1 MTNKVK
7 GLSIF
12 SILISTANAGIEDYL
27 PKWSHHKFFI
37 LTNGQWIGLFCIIL
51 AGIIL
56 EKLVRVYFGKFTI
69 AVLNKRK
76 ITTFSKDLEK
86 KVTFP
91 MGIMTF
97 SGIWIIAVRALG
109 LENEQLSMFLRM
121 GYVLFTCGSVM
132 TAHQLVDVLCL
143 YFEKKAEDSDNK
155 FDDILVPLIRKT
167 AKFFVLAI
175 GIIFIGDSLT
185 LDMKGILTGL
195 GIGGLAFALA
205 AKDTI
210 SNLFGSLTVLLDR
223 PFRIGDWVLLDGKI
237 EGTVVEVGLRST
249 RLRTFYNSVI
259 TVPNGQLTNI
269 HIDNFGMREYRRF
282 KTTVGV
288 QYDTSPEKL
297 EAFCE
302 GIRQIIINHEYTRK
316 DYFHV
321 YFSNFGSS
329 SLDILVYVFWRVPDW
344 ATELNEKHRLLIDI
358 LRLGNQM
365 DISFAFPTRTLHLFN
380 EEQQNISEPNINNF
394 HQWGQNQATEITN
407 NSISLKN
414 HKSGI

>member
-1 MTNKVK
+1 MNKVK

-12 SILISTANAGIEDYL
+12 PVFISTANAGIENYL

-37 LTNGQWIGLFCIIL
+37 LTNGQWIGLFFIIL

-56 EKLVRVYFGKFTI
+56 EKLVRIYFGKMTI

-76 ITTFSKDLEK
+76 ITNFSKDLEK

-91 MGIMTF
+91 IGIMTF

-109 LENEQLSMFLRM
+109 LENEQLSMFLRV

-143 YFEKKAEDSDNK
+143 YFEKKAKDSDNK

-223 PFRIGDWVLLDGKI
+223 PFRIGDWVLLDGKV

-282 KTTVGV
+282 KTTIGV

-344 ATELNEKHRLLIDI
+344 ATELNE
-358 LRLGNQM
+358 
-365 DISFAFPTRTLHLFN
+365 
-380 EEQQNISEPNINNF
+380 
-394 HQWGQNQATEITN
+394 
-407 NSISLKN
+407 
-414 HKSGI
+414 

>member
-1 MTNKVK
+1 MMNKVK

-12 SILISTANAGIEDYL
+12 PVFISTANAGIESYL
-27 PKWSHHKFFI
+27 PTWSHHKFFI
-37 LTNGQWIGLFCIIL
+37 LTNGQWIGLFFIIL

-56 EKLVRVYFGKFTI
+56 EKLVRIYFGKMTI

-76 ITTFSKDLEK
+76 ITNFSKDLEK

-91 MGIMTF
+91 IGIMTF

-109 LENEQLSMFLRM
+109 LENEQLSMFLRV

-143 YFEKKAEDSDNK
+143 YFEKKAKDSDNK

-223 PFRIGDWVLLDGKI
+223 PFRIGDWVLLDGKV

-282 KTTVGV
+282 KTTIGV

-365 DISFAFPTRTLHLFN
+365 DINFAFPTRTLHLFN
-380 EEQQNISEPNINNF
+380 EEQQNINEPDINNF